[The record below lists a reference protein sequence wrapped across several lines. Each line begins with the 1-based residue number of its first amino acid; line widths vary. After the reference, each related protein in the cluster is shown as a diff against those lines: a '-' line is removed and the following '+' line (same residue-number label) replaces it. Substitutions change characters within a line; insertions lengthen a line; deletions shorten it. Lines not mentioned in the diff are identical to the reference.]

1 MASKYDKYV
10 EEIKKDYASG
20 VLTIQEI
27 NEKYG
32 IKSHCF
38 VSGVIGKEKRNR
50 SDINRLARKK
60 RPESYKRTEATK
72 QKLREA
78 RYRFL
83 EEHPEET
90 AWRKR
95 NKPSYPEK
103 CFISFLKEKRYD
115 TKYYIEREYPV
126 FPYYIDFAF
135 VNEKLAVEIDGSQH
149 LEENRKEKDLK
160 KDSVLLS
167 NGWKILRI
175 TEKIV
180 KTDWD
185 MIEKKLNELLVDVN
199 IKYERVGLLTHR
211 KPIKTREER
220 DEYGRTEKQNTCFL
234 SYRVVK
240 DRPSKEEL
248 FGLLKQYK
256 NFVEVGKMFNVSD
269 NAIRKWC
276 KWYKIPHSIKYYKG
290 L

>member
-1 MASKYDKYV
+1 MASKYDKYI

-60 RPESYKRTEATK
+60 HPESYKRTEATK

-185 MIEKKLNELLVDVN
+185 IIEKKLNELLVDVN

-211 KPIKTREER
+211 KLTKTREER

-240 DRPSKEEL
+240 DRPNKKEL